1 MRACAG
7 LLLLAAAAFPQS
19 VESASLDL
27 RKADPVVRRAAL
39 RFLVE
44 DQSPE
49 AARAIILAMDA
60 AFARVSGLRYAMF
73 ERQRAVDDA
82 YAHYDA
88 VWDEHQAKID
98 RFQKGGGGTKRGRDL
113 NRELSTESRER
124 KARLEKLEGAY
135 EPFRAR
141 YEL

>member
-1 MRACAG
+1 
-7 LLLLAAAAFPQS
+7 
-19 VESASLDL
+19 
-27 RKADPVVRRAAL
+27 
-39 RFLVE
+39 
-44 DQSPE
+44 
-49 AARAIILAMDA
+49 
-60 AFARVSGLRYAMF
+60 MF